1 MEPAVT
7 TVSPRDH
14 VGREVVD
21 LSGDTLA
28 EEIAPERQQVIED
41 LQVVRRVRDVLG
53 DEDTQQI
60 AVRITHRER
69 GGRPELQAG
78 RLETHGVHTRPI
90 GGPDPRAPRP
100 VLERAPWGHP
110 RVLADARTSG

>member
-1 MEPAVT
+1 MERAVT
-7 TVSPRDH
+7 TASPRDH

-69 GGRPELQAG
+69 GGPPEIRAG
-78 RLETHGVHTRPI
+78 RFELYGFPVAEG
-90 GGPDPRAPRP
+90 GGP
-100 VLERAPWGHP
+100 GH
-110 RVLADARTSG
+110 RDSGRGPQRSPG